1 MVDEN
6 FCVHAED
13 LIQTIFPVDGK
24 PCQVPHRIDAVGF
37 QPLDGAGACH
47 PEIRQRSVV
56 PQQIPVGLLVQLRN
70 ADTIFVCRDVLCHN
84 VHRQLCKVEVGADA
98 CRCGNAG
105 VVQHLPHHGHGKL
118 VGAHVVIG
126 QIARHID
133 KNLINGV
140 GVDIRR
146 GHIFEVGLVDLGGHV
161 QIPLHPGRRNDVT
174 QPQRRVCVQGVGIK
188 RGAGKVIFA
197 VLSPD
202 CLVLTDGSLQP
213 LSVDLFHPLDG
224 FKQPRSAGY
233 LVSFQGG
240 RHRKA
245 DGLFGAGGVRHHQIR
260 GQGVQIAVYT
270 LHRGIKAFQVDCQIG
285 ALCCHDSALLC
296 IIWFPP
302 PRTICRTGTETV
314 GRNVQKTGAVPAPL
328 PLQHDSRRAYR
339 QWYLQG
345 ENPAPAR
352 WDCPTIT
359 PCDLPGLH
367 IAGYVKIRVHL
378 HVDLFCF
385 TAAVPIHSSQ
395 LLCKSNNYLFY
406 YNKSLRCFQEKT
418 QQLLAMQKK
427 KYSYISV

>member
-1 MVDEN
+1 M
-6 FCVHAED
+6 
-13 LIQTIFPVDGK
+13 
-24 PCQVPHRIDAVGF
+24 
-37 QPLDGAGACH
+37 
-47 PEIRQRSVV
+47 
-56 PQQIPVGLLVQLRN
+56 
-70 ADTIFVCRDVLCHN
+70 
-84 VHRQLCKVEVGADA
+84 
-98 CRCGNAG
+98 
-105 VVQHLPHHGHGKL
+105 
-118 VGAHVVIG
+118 
-126 QIARHID
+126 
-133 KNLINGV
+133 
-140 GVDIRR
+140 
-146 GHIFEVGLVDLGGHV
+146 
-161 QIPLHPGRRNDVT
+161 
-174 QPQRRVCVQGVGIK
+174 
-188 RGAGKVIFA
+188 IFA

-245 DGLFGAGGVRHHQIR
+245 DGLSVREASATTRFVVR
-260 GQGVQIAVYT
+260 GPDSG
-270 LHRGIKAFQVDCQIG
+270 LHTPPRHKSFSGRLPIG

-314 GRNVQKTGAVPAPL
+314 GRNVQNRCRSCPL
-328 PLQHDSRRAYR
+328 PLQHNSRRAYR

-418 QQLLAMQKK
+418 QQLLGCKNTAIFQCEA
-427 KYSYISV
+427 